1 MRKIEFSQTDKS
13 FITYI
18 LKTISEG
25 LEEKTIEKDL
35 SREEWLEFVKEINK
49 IAVKFEEAIDQK
61 VMIFTDDEMD
71 MLCELLQIFVNIINS
86 EFKNNNTDVWE
97 YANAIALF
105 ASIENTISDTRFELF
120 KEET

>member
-1 MRKIEFSQTDKS
+1 MRKIEFNQTDKN

-18 LKTISEG
+18 LKTVSEG

-49 IAVKFEEAIDQK
+49 ITVKFEEAIDQK

-71 MLCELLQIFVNIINS
+71 MLCNILQRFVNIMHS
-86 EFKNNNTDVWE
+86 EFQNDKTDVWD
-97 YANAIALF
+97 YASAISLF
-105 ASIENTISDTRFELF
+105 TSIENTISDTRFELF
-120 KEET
+120 KEEI

>member
-1 MRKIEFSQTDKS
+1 MRKIEFNQADKN

-49 IAVKFEEAIDQK
+49 ITVKFEEAIDQK

-86 EFKNNNTDVWE
+86 EFKDNNTDVWE

-105 ASIENTISDTRFELF
+105 ASIEKTISDTRFELF
-120 KEET
+120 KEEE

>member
-1 MRKIEFSQTDKS
+1 MRKIEFNQTDKN

-18 LKTISEG
+18 LKTVSEG

-49 IAVKFEEAIDQK
+49 ITTKFEEAIDQK

-71 MLCELLQIFVNIINS
+71 MLCELLQIFVNIISS

-105 ASIENTISDTRFELF
+105 ASIEKTISDTRFELF
-120 KEET
+120 KEEE

>member
-1 MRKIEFSQTDKS
+1 MRKIEFNQTDKS

-18 LKTISEG
+18 LKTVSEG

-49 IAVKFEEAIDQK
+49 ITVKFEEAIDQK

-120 KEET
+120 KEEK

>member
-1 MRKIEFSQTDKS
+1 MRKIEFNQADKS

-18 LKTISEG
+18 LKTVSEG

-49 IAVKFEEAIDQK
+49 ITVKFEEAIDQK

-71 MLCELLQIFVNIINS
+71 MLCELLQIFVNIIKS

-120 KEET
+120 KEEE

>member
-1 MRKIEFSQTDKS
+1 MRKIEFNQTDKN

-49 IAVKFEEAIDQK
+49 ITVKFEEAIDQK

-120 KEET
+120 KEEE

>member
-1 MRKIEFSQTDKS
+1 MRKIEFNQTDKR

-18 LKTISEG
+18 LKTVSEG

-49 IAVKFEEAIDQK
+49 ITVKFEEAIDQK

-71 MLCELLQIFVNIINS
+71 MLCELLQIFVNIISS

-120 KEET
+120 KEEE

>member
-1 MRKIEFSQTDKS
+1 MRKIEFNQADKN

-49 IAVKFEEAIDQK
+49 ITVKFEEAIDQK

-86 EFKNNNTDVWE
+86 EFKSNNTDVWE

-105 ASIENTISDTRFELF
+105 ASIEKTISDTRFELF
-120 KEET
+120 KEEE

>member
-25 LEEKTIEKDL
+25 LEEKTIDKDL

-49 IAVKFEEAIDQK
+49 ITVKFEEAIDQK

-71 MLCELLQIFVNIINS
+71 MLCELLQIFVNIINL

-105 ASIENTISDTRFELF
+105 VSIENTISDTRFELF
-120 KEET
+120 KEEE

>member
-1 MRKIEFSQTDKS
+1 MRKIEFNQTDKS

-18 LKTISEG
+18 LKTVSEG

-35 SREEWLEFVKEINK
+35 SREEWLEFVKEIKK
-49 IAVKFEEAIDQK
+49 ITVKFEEAIDQK

-71 MLCELLQIFVNIINS
+71 MLCELLQIFVNTINS

>member
-1 MRKIEFSQTDKS
+1 MRKIEFNQTDKR

-18 LKTISEG
+18 LKTVSEG

-49 IAVKFEEAIDQK
+49 ITVKFEEAIDQK

-71 MLCELLQIFVNIINS
+71 MFI
-86 EFKNNNTDVWE
+86 
-97 YANAIALF
+97 
-105 ASIENTISDTRFELF
+105 SILMETMNLPLKLTIHISIRFSMAKLD
-120 KEET
+120 KS

>member
-1 MRKIEFSQTDKS
+1 MRKIEFNQTDKR

-18 LKTISEG
+18 LKTVSEG

-49 IAVKFEEAIDQK
+49 ITVKFEEATDQK
-61 VMIFTDDEMD
+61 VMIFSDDEMD
-71 MLCELLQIFVNIINS
+71 MLCELLQIFVNIISS

-105 ASIENTISDTRFELF
+105 ASIEKTISDTRFELF
-120 KEET
+120 KEEE

>member
-1 MRKIEFSQTDKS
+1 MRKIEFNQTDKS

-49 IAVKFEEAIDQK
+49 ITVKFEEAIDQK

-120 KEET
+120 KEEE